1 MIFGIIGAILL
12 IGVFIFLKRK
22 PKKVKIKYVLMLNK
36 DLTADEKE
44 FGIILNTYRSSL
56 GKSVLKCD
64 LTVSNVITDHIDWM
78 LAGGISHIG
87 DKTHA
92 DRLEYLMSKGVK
104 DVGEILGRKYRMPQT
119 AFNAFLNSATHR
131 RVIEGSY
138 DAFGISIKEDIQ
150 GVKYYGVIFIK
161 I

>member
-1 MIFGIIGAILL
+1 MRRVLVFLFCFLFGCTKSEIDIN
-12 IGVFIFLKRK
+12 
-22 PKKVKIKYVLMLNK
+22 YVLMINK
-36 DLTADEKE
+36 ALTSDETR
-44 FGIILNTYRSSL
+44 FALILNDYRTKL
-56 GKSVLKCD
+56 GKSTLKCD
-64 LTVSNVITDHIDWM
+64 LTASNVIEEHIDWM

-131 RVIEGSY
+131 RVIEGNY
-138 DAFGISIKEDIQ
+138 DAFGISIKQDIS
-150 GVKYYGVIFIK
+150 GVKYYGIIFIK

>member
-1 MIFGIIGAILL
+1 MIYGILL
-12 IGVFIFLKRK
+12 AVIVGVFIYLKRK
-22 PKKVKIKYVLMLNK
+22 PKQVKVKYVLVLNK
-36 DLTADEKE
+36 ALTSDETR
-44 FGIILNTYRSSL
+44 FALILNDYRTKL
-56 GKSVLKCD
+56 GKSTLKCD
-64 LTVSNVITDHIDWM
+64 LTASNVITDHIDWM

-104 DVGEILGRKYRMPQT
+104 DVGEILGRKYRTPQT

-131 RVIEGSY
+131 RVIEGNY

-150 GVKYYGVIFIK
+150 GVKYYGIIFIK